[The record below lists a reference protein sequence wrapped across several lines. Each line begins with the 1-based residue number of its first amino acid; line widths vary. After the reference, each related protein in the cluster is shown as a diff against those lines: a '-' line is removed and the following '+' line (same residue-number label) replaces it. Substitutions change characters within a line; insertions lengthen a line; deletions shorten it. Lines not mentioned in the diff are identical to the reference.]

1 MSARSRLPILVACSV
16 IVGAVC
22 LESVFGQVPGVPGV
36 PGVGGIGGRSGGR
49 NRSQRQQPQ
58 QTMQQQLQNLPGLQ
72 TTGTVD
78 AVVPGYIRVLT
89 AQNQLIV
96 LQVLPTAKCQLTG
109 NAKPDAL
116 APGFYVRFLAEVNK
130 RKGTVDE
137 KVTSLTIFTP
147 SVTRQPGADED
158 LGMGTTFGPRP
169 GAELP
174 KAEGK
179 AKPAFGAKAAAGAD
193 AAKAAA
199 GAVAKGAGGQV
210 FDIRGQI
217 TSVSN
222 GKVKLNVPNVHFR
235 QLLTVEVAEDANIE
249 VELDDPMGYTLAR
262 KGDKIEVQG
271 RLAAGG
277 DRGVAEALD
286 IVLSE
291 PLAAPQDAKK
301 GRARTAKSKRGE
313 SDEPAEGEKKEG
325 KAEKKA
331 DDSAPK
337 AEKKAG
343 EKTPTADESEEP
355 GGASKSKSKKK
366 ASKKKA
372 DSDDE
377 AKT

>member
-1 MSARSRLPILVACSV
+1 MSARSRLPILVSCLVIACA
-16 IVGAVC
+16 IC
-22 LESVFGQVPGVPGV
+22 LESVFGQVPGVPGI
-36 PGVGGIGGRSGGR
+36 GGIGRSGGR
-49 NRSQRQQPQ
+49 NRPQRQQPQ
-58 QTMQQQLQNLPGLQ
+58 QTMQQQLQNLPVLQ

-78 AVVPGYIRVLT
+78 AVVPGYIRIIT
-89 AQNQLIV
+89 AQNQTIV

-116 APGFYVRFLAEVNK
+116 TPGFYVRFLAEVNK
-130 RKGTVDE
+130 RRGTVDE
-137 KVTSLTIFTP
+137 KITSMTIFTP
-147 SVTRQPGADED
+147 SITRQPGADED

-169 GAELP
+169 GAEIA

-179 AKPAFGAKAAAGAD
+179 AKPAFGAKAAAD
-193 AAKAAA
+193 AAKAAVGA
-199 GAVAKGAGGQV
+199 GAKGAGGQV

-222 GKVKLNVPNVHFR
+222 GKVKIHVPTMHFR

-271 RLAAGG
+271 RLATGG
-277 DRGVAEALD
+277 DRGIAEQLD

-291 PLAAPQDAKK
+291 PLAAAQDAKK
-301 GRARTAKSKRGE
+301 GRAKSAKSKRGE
-313 SDEPAEGEKKEG
+313 PDEPAEGEKKEG

-331 DDSAPK
+331 DDAAPK
-337 AEKKAG
+337 DKKTDAKKTSADGEKKSDA
-343 EKTPTADESEEP
+343 PEP
-355 GGASKSKSKKK
+355 KSKKK

>member
-1 MSARSRLPILVACSV
+1 MSARSRLPILVSCLVIAC
-16 IVGAVC
+16 AVC

-36 PGVGGIGGRSGGR
+36 GGIGRPGGHKR
-49 NRSQRQQPQ
+49 PQRQQPQ
-58 QTMQQQLQNLPGLQ
+58 QAMQQQLQNLPVLQ

-78 AVVPGYIRVLT
+78 AVVPGYIRIIT
-89 AQNQLIV
+89 AQNQTIV
-96 LQVLPTAKCQLTG
+96 LQVLPAAKCQLTG

-130 RKGTVDE
+130 RRGTVDE
-137 KVTSLTIFTP
+137 KITSLTIFTP

-169 GAELP
+169 GSEIA

-179 AKPAFGAKAAAGAD
+179 AKPAFGAKAAAD
-193 AAKAAA
+193 AAKAAD

-217 TSVSN
+217 ASVSN
-222 GKVKLNVPNVHFR
+222 GKVKLHVPTAHFR

-271 RLAAGG
+271 RLATGG
-277 DRGVAEALD
+277 DRGIAEALD

-291 PLAAPQDAKK
+291 PLTAPQDGKK
-301 GRARTAKSKRGE
+301 GRAKSAKSKRGE
-313 SDEPAEGEKKEG
+313 PDEPAEGEKKEG

-331 DDSAPK
+331 DDDDAPK
-337 AEKKAG
+337 DKKTDAKKSSDDGGKKADA
-343 EKTPTADESEEP
+343 PEP
-355 GGASKSKSKKK
+355 KSKKK

-372 DSDDE
+372 DTDDE
-377 AKT
+377 PKT